1 MSTTTTTSANKS
13 EKKGL
18 GLTTWILL
26 SLIAGIVV
34 GIICSFVIPSGSAA
48 GSILIEGIFYVLG
61 QWFIRL
67 MQMLVIPLVFC
78 SIVCGAASMS
88 DPKMLGKVGV
98 GTILMYLVTTA
109 VAVIIALGLAGIV
122 QPGVGLDMA
131 SVVTQEPKAT
141 STDQTMVD
149 VLVNIIPTNVV
160 DAMAKGSMLQVI
172 FFALVLGFI
181 LGRLGKK
188 VGTVNRFFFQFNA
201 IMMKMIGLVLKVA
214 PIGIF
219 CLIAR
224 TFANLGIN
232 GMLPMLKFIGTVY
245 LGLAVQLLVVYMLL
259 LVVFTRLNPF
269 HFLHKFWPVMVFAF
283 STSSSNATIP
293 LNMETLEEKVGVN
306 PKVSS
311 FTIPLGATINM
322 DGTAIMQGAA
332 VVFIAQAFGID
343 LTPAMLV
350 TTVVTA
356 VTASIGTAGV
366 PGVGTIMLA
375 MVFES
380 VGLPAEGVA
389 MIMGIDRI
397 LDMGRTTINITGDA
411 VVTTI
416 MAKLTGMLDTGVFKN
431 SDFGAVDADSLGEP
445 DEPTDYDEFTEHDGT
460 SEDRQRGRPRQVR
473 GHRRAQD
480 RLQQEIA
487 STPQEQRTYSWTS
500 WALSRA
506 GSPSGDSPSSCRC
519 SSSQASS
526 MPSEAAAG
534 SSPSPPTCFAGCHRI
549 SPSARTSCRLRWA
562 RPSRPGAT
570 PKTATSPGRPL
581 A

>member
-1 MSTTTTTSANKS
+1 MSTTTKTSAGKS

-48 GSILIEGIFYVLG
+48 DSILIEGIFYVLG

-306 PKVSS
+306 PKV
-311 FTIPLGATINM
+311 
-322 DGTAIMQGAA
+322 
-332 VVFIAQAFGID
+332 
-343 LTPAMLV
+343 
-350 TTVVTA
+350 
-356 VTASIGTAGV
+356 
-366 PGVGTIMLA
+366 
-375 MVFES
+375 
-380 VGLPAEGVA
+380 
-389 MIMGIDRI
+389 
-397 LDMGRTTINITGDA
+397 
-411 VVTTI
+411 
-416 MAKLTGMLDTGVFKN
+416 
-431 SDFGAVDADSLGEP
+431 
-445 DEPTDYDEFTEHDGT
+445 
-460 SEDRQRGRPRQVR
+460 
-473 GHRRAQD
+473 
-480 RLQQEIA
+480 
-487 STPQEQRTYSWTS
+487 
-500 WALSRA
+500 
-506 GSPSGDSPSSCRC
+506 
-519 SSSQASS
+519 
-526 MPSEAAAG
+526 
-534 SSPSPPTCFAGCHRI
+534 
-549 SPSARTSCRLRWA
+549 
-562 RPSRPGAT
+562 
-570 PKTATSPGRPL
+570 
-581 A
+581 